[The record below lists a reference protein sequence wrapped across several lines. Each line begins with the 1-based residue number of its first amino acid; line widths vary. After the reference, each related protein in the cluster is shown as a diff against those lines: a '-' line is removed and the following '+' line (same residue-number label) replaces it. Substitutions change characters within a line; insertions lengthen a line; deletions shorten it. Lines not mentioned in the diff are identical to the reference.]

1 MLRLFDEHR
10 SREVASLDGIWNF
23 KTDRDGVGEAEA
35 WYLGLR
41 DFEKVSVPSVWNT
54 DLKLL
59 GYEGAAWYEREFYF
73 SGGTLRLNFGA
84 VMTEGKVWLDGNLLG
99 SHYGGF
105 TRFDF
110 IVSDVAEGRHRL
122 TVRADNSFDKRSIPQ
137 VKVDWYHYGGI
148 IRGVDAERLVGISV
162 LDQHLEYELDLESRS
177 AECRVMLK
185 LYNADGVTRGSAV
198 STYVGE
204 RIGYADDVEL
214 AAYESAE
221 ILSEPFLIE
230 DIELWDI
237 GAGNLYDLVTITE
250 YDDLRDRVGF
260 RKIEVGCEELLL
272 NGRAIEIRGVN
283 RHEEHPDWGFAFP
296 TGLMKRDLDIVSDLG
311 CNSIRGSHYPMS
323 KIFLD
328 MLDERGILFWSEIP
342 MWGWGF
348 SVKTLADEVVVERGL
363 EMHREMV
370 RDYYN
375 HPAIIIWG
383 MHNEIHTEDPV
394 SIPLSKKYYEYLKAE
409 GGNRIVTF
417 ATDKPLEDLC
427 LEYCDLISINAYHGW
442 YAGGIDYW
450 AEFLGRV
457 RERRDSLGYGN
468 KPVIFSEFGAA
479 ALYGYHTFDDV
490 QWTEEYQARLLTHA
504 IDLFHQDDM
513 CIGFYIWQMN
523 DIRTCIEAG
532 INRARGF
539 NNKGILNEYRRPKAA
554 YFAVKEL
561 YCKYK
566 PSWEKEK

>member
-1 MLRLFDEHR
+1 MLRLFDEH
-10 SREVASLDGIWNF
+10 SAREVTPLDGIWKF
-23 KTDRDGVGEAEA
+23 KTDKENVGERDG
-35 WYLGLR
+35 WYNGLC
-41 DFEKVSVPSVWNT
+41 DFEKASVPSVWNT

-59 GYEGAAWYEREFYF
+59 GYEGAMWYEREFYF
-73 SGGTLRLNFGA
+73 RGGNMRLNFGA
-84 VMTEGKVWLDGNLLG
+84 VMTEARVWLDGEFLG

-110 IVSDVAEGRHRL
+110 LLSDVDEGNHRL
-122 TVRADNSFDKRSIPQ
+122 TVRVDNSFDKKSIPQ

-148 IRGVDAERLVGISV
+148 IRSVDAERLDGIV
-162 LDQHLEYELDLESRS
+162 ILGQHLEYLLDVGKRC
-177 AECRVMLK
+177 AECRVRLEV
-185 LYNADGVTRGSAV
+185 YNSDAEERTSAV
-198 STYVGE
+198 TTYLGE
-204 RIGYADDVEL
+204 KIGYADEL
-214 AAYESAE
+214 TLAPHERKE
-221 ILSEPFLIE
+221 ILSEPFLVENIR
-230 DIELWDI
+230 LWDI
-237 GAGNLYDLVTITE
+237 GEGNLYDLVTITE
-250 YDDLRDRVGF
+250 RDDLCDRVGF
-260 RKIEVGCEELLL
+260 RLVEVGREEILL
-272 NGRAIEIRGVN
+272 NGRRVEIRGVN

-296 TGLMKRDLDIVSDLG
+296 HGLMKRDLDIAEELG

-348 SVKTLADEVVVERGL
+348 SVKTLADREVVQRGL
-363 EMHREMV
+363 DMHREMV
-370 RDYYN
+370 SDYYN

-394 SIPLSKKYYEYLKAE
+394 AIPLSKKYYEYLKAE

-442 YAGGIDYW
+442 YSGGIDYW
-450 AEFLGRV
+450 AEFLKLV
-457 RERRDSLGYGN
+457 RERRDSLGYGD

-479 ALYGYHTFDDV
+479 ALYGYRTFDDI
-490 QWTEEYQARLLTHA
+490 QWTEEYQARLLCHA
-504 IDLFHQDDM
+504 IDLFHNDSM
-513 CIGFYIWQMN
+513 CSGFYIWQMN

-561 YCKYK
+561 YNKYK
-566 PSWEKEK
+566 DE